1 MSGKELRELL
11 ASKGILQKDIA
22 RQLNITPGGF
32 SQQLRA
38 KDIKTGLLESI
49 CKVLNVKMDFFY
61 GGTEYLEGYELIKQ
75 SDLKG
80 FKSKLDQ
87 DVYKRQE
94 YKRLNQ
100 RNFLEMKCGSFTA
113 QRYRKYLV
121 IAKDIADS
129 LGF

>member
-75 SDLKG
+75 SDLKPSLTKYIHAVTRSQ
-80 FKSKLDQ
+80 KSCPSSLTL
-87 DVYKRQE
+87 R
-94 YKRLNQ
+94 NQ
-100 RNFLEMKCGSFTA
+100 
-113 QRYRKYLV
+113 
-121 IAKDIADS
+121 
-129 LGF
+129 

>member
-1 MSGKELRELL
+1 MVNDICSQLVFTYSLKVIKTINGIQKQKNKSISGKELRELL

-22 RQLNITPGGF
+22 RQLNMTPGGF

-75 SDLKG
+75 SDLKE

-87 DVYKRQE
+87 IHTCCNEISEK
-94 YKRLNQ
+94 L
-100 RNFLEMKCGSFTA
+100 S
-113 QRYRKYLV
+113 
-121 IAKDIADS
+121 
-129 LGF
+129 

>member
-22 RQLNITPGGF
+22 

-61 GGTEYLEGYELIKQ
+61 GGTEYLEGYELIK
-75 SDLKG
+75 LG
-80 FKSKLDQ
+80 FKRIQ
-87 DVYKRQE
+87 IQ
-94 YKRLNQ
+94 
-100 RNFLEMKCGSFTA
+100 A
-113 QRYRKYLV
+113 
-121 IAKDIADS
+121 
-129 LGF
+129 

>member
-1 MSGKELRELL
+1 MIKTINGIQKQKNKSMSGKELRELL

-22 RQLNITPGGF
+22 RQLNMTPGGF
-32 SQQLRA
+32 SQLLRA

-75 SDLKG
+75 SDLKE

-87 DVYKRQE
+87 IHTCCNEISGK
-94 YKRLNQ
+94 L
-100 RNFLEMKCGSFTA
+100 S
-113 QRYRKYLV
+113 
-121 IAKDIADS
+121 
-129 LGF
+129 

>member
-61 GGTEYLEGYELIKQ
+61 RGTEYLKGYELIKQ

-87 DVYKRQE
+87 IHTCCNEISEK
-94 YKRLNQ
+94 L
-100 RNFLEMKCGSFTA
+100 S
-113 QRYRKYLV
+113 
-121 IAKDIADS
+121 
-129 LGF
+129 

>member
-38 KDIKTGLLESI
+38 KDIKTG
-49 CKVLNVKMDFFY
+49 
-61 GGTEYLEGYELIKQ
+61 ELIKQ

-87 DVYKRQE
+87 IHTCYNEISEK
-94 YKRLNQ
+94 L
-100 RNFLEMKCGSFTA
+100 S
-113 QRYRKYLV
+113 
-121 IAKDIADS
+121 
-129 LGF
+129 

>member
-22 RQLNITPGGF
+22 RQLNMTPGGF

-49 CKVLNVKMDFFY
+49 CKVLNVKMDC
-61 GGTEYLEGYELIKQ
+61 TEYLERYELIKQ
-75 SDLKG
+75 SDLKE

-87 DVYKRQE
+87 IHTCCNEISGK
-94 YKRLNQ
+94 L
-100 RNFLEMKCGSFTA
+100 S
-113 QRYRKYLV
+113 
-121 IAKDIADS
+121 
-129 LGF
+129 

>member
-49 CKVLNVKMDFFY
+49 CKVLNVKMDFFM
-61 GGTEYLEGYELIKQ
+61 EAPNISKDMNSSSNLI
-75 SDLKG
+75 
-80 FKSKLDQ
+80 
-87 DVYKRQE
+87 
-94 YKRLNQ
+94 
-100 RNFLEMKCGSFTA
+100 
-113 QRYRKYLV
+113 
-121 IAKDIADS
+121 
-129 LGF
+129 

>member
-61 GGTEYLEGYELIKQ
+61 GGTEYLKGYELIKQ

-80 FKSKLDQ
+80 FKSKL
-87 DVYKRQE
+87 
-94 YKRLNQ
+94 NQ
-100 RNFLEMKCGSFTA
+100 IHTCCNEISEKLS
-113 QRYRKYLV
+113 
-121 IAKDIADS
+121 
-129 LGF
+129 

>member
-1 MSGKELRELL
+1 MFTYSLKVIKTINGIQKQENKSMSGKELRELL

-22 RQLNITPGGF
+22 RQLNMTPGGF

-75 SDLKG
+75 SDLKE

-87 DVYKRQE
+87 IHTCCNEISGK
-94 YKRLNQ
+94 L
-100 RNFLEMKCGSFTA
+100 S
-113 QRYRKYLV
+113 
-121 IAKDIADS
+121 
-129 LGF
+129 

>member
-61 GGTEYLEGYELIKQ
+61 GGTEYLEGYELINL
-75 SDLKG
+75 DLKG

-87 DVYKRQE
+87 IHTCCNEISEK
-94 YKRLNQ
+94 L
-100 RNFLEMKCGSFTA
+100 S
-113 QRYRKYLV
+113 
-121 IAKDIADS
+121 
-129 LGF
+129 

>member
-38 KDIKTGLLESI
+38 KDIKTSYW
-49 CKVLNVKMDFFY
+49 NPYVKYSMSKWISFMEAPNILKDMNSSS
-61 GGTEYLEGYELIKQ
+61 L
-75 SDLKG
+75 DLKG

-87 DVYKRQE
+87 IHTCCNEISEK
-94 YKRLNQ
+94 L
-100 RNFLEMKCGSFTA
+100 S
-113 QRYRKYLV
+113 
-121 IAKDIADS
+121 
-129 LGF
+129 